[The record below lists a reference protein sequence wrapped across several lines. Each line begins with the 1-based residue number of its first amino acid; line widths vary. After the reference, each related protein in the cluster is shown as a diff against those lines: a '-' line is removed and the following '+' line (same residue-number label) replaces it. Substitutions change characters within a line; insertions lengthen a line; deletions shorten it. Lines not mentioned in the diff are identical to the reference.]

1 MREVTSKAAAEE
13 SATGRLRDDIGNLHA
28 ATPLPIAP
36 GADCVRSVSQGP
48 TTRPATIVRLAAGPT
63 RVRGSLT
70 ALSVGAVS
78 LAVLAG
84 PVTCPT
90 CNPVHAD
97 GPHDGERI
105 ALSVSTAA
113 IGPTLEGVLHG
124 APAVA
129 AVETAP
135 GARKLPDTIQELT
148 YKGRPQVEIAA
159 TTAESESEPPPPSA
173 ADTTSPSKNIASAEP
188 AEQELRAGAHSIKR
202 RAKTRILTNKYSQAP
217 AWAAK
222 MFETPWQ
229 SRAFAFQ

>member
-28 ATPLPIAP
+28 ATPLPIVP

-48 TTRPATIVRLAAGPT
+48 TTRPATIVRLAARPT

-90 CNPVHAD
+90 CNPMHAD

-105 ALSVSTAA
+105 ALSISTAA
-113 IGPTLEGVLHG
+113 IGHGLEGVLDG

-148 YKGRPQVEIAA
+148 DKGRPQVEIAA
-159 TTAESESEPPPPSA
+159 TTVESEPESQLPSA
-173 ADTTSPSKNIASAEP
+173 ADTTPPSKSIASFEP
-188 AEQELRAGAHSIKR
+188 AEPEPRAGAHSIKR
-202 RAKTRILTNKYSQAP
+202 RAKARIPANKYSQAP
-217 AWAAK
+217 GWAAK